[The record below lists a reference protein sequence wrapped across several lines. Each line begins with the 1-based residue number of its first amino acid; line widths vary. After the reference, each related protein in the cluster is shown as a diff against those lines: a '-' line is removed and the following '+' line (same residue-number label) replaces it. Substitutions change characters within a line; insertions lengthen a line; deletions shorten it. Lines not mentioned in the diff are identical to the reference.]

1 MPSKKGV
8 ENSNTFPRIRVASRV
23 KPYFD
28 ANWRAL
34 NERTVFLFSLEAF
47 YFCESYSEGVSVGG
61 SLVGLHR
68 RDNAKCQVCDHQ

>member
-28 ANWRAL
+28 ANLPAL
-34 NERTVFLFSLEAF
+34 NERTVFSVLVGSLLF
-47 YFCESYSEGVSVGG
+47 YESYSEGVSVGG

-68 RDNAKCQVCDHQ
+68 RDNAKRQVCDHQ